1 MSDLQERLR
10 QFADEGARQARPPGV
25 EAAMRRG
32 RRRQQRLVG
41 AVGLALVTVLA
52 GGLGVGWVVRTRA
65 TEPAGPGPV
74 PTLQS
79 TRPAER
85 PRLRA
90 FPPARGTV
98 VAQGTHRGYHWRL
111 VVRRNK
117 LPHNQVEIYQLF
129 ETDADLIADSG
140 SGALE
145 PVTLTVGQHGPP
157 NEENVV
163 SGAVTRQA
171 AVVRLQLERSG
182 VPLAPV
188 DLQAIDAGSN
198 VPARFFVTF
207 VPPGSV
213 LREIVLLDRLGQRI
227 CHQRLSPGRLMGPP
241 IHEPGSC
248 V

>member
-1 MSDLQERLR
+1 M
-10 QFADEGARQARPPGV
+10 
-25 EAAMRRG
+25 EAALRRG
-32 RRRQQRLVG
+32 RGRQQRLVG
-41 AVGLALVTVLA
+41 AVGVVLVTVLA
-52 GGLGVGWVVRTRA
+52 GALGLGWVVRTRA
-65 TEPAGPGPV
+65 TEPAGPGPA

-98 VAQGTHRGYHWRL
+98 VARGTHRGYHWRL

-117 LPHNQVEIYQLF
+117 LPQNQVEIYQLF
-129 ETDADLIADSG
+129 ETDADVIADSG
-140 SGALE
+140 SGTLE

-163 SGAVTRQA
+163 SGAVTRRA
-171 AVVRLQLERSG
+171 VVVRLQLEHSG
-182 VPLAPV
+182 VPLPSV
-188 DLQAIDAGSN
+188 DLQAIDAGST
-198 VPARFFVTF
+198 VPARFFVAF

-213 LREIVLLDRLGQRI
+213 LREIVLLDRLGQTI
-227 CHQRLSPGRLMGPP
+227 CHQRLGPGRLMGPP

>member
-25 EAAMRRG
+25 EAALRRG

-41 AVGLALVTVLA
+41 AVGLVLMAVLA
-52 GGLGVGWVVRTRA
+52 GGLGVDWMVRISA

-129 ETDADLIADSG
+129 ETDADVIADSG

-145 PVTLTVGQHGPP
+145 PVTLSVGQHGPP

-163 SGAVTRQA
+163 NGAVTRRA
-171 AVVRLQLERSG
+171 AVVRLHSERGG
-182 VPLAPV
+182 VPLPSV
-188 DLQAIDAGSN
+188 DLQPVDAGSSI
-198 VPARFFVTF
+198 PARFFVAF

-213 LREIVLLDRLGQRI
+213 LREIVLLDRQGQTI
-227 CHQRLSPGRLMGPP
+227 CHQRVGPGQPFR
-241 IHEPGSC
+241 EPGSC
-248 V
+248 Y

>member
-1 MSDLQERLR
+1 MTDLRERLR

-25 EAAMRRG
+25 EAALRRG
-32 RRRQQRLVG
+32 RRRQQRLIG
-41 AVGLALVTVLA
+41 AVGLVLVAVLA
-52 GGLGVGWVVRTRA
+52 GGLAVGWVVRTSA
-65 TEPAGPGPV
+65 TEPAGPGPA

-98 VAQGTHRGYHWRL
+98 AAQGTHRGYHWRL

-140 SGALE
+140 SGTLE
-145 PVTLTVGQHGPP
+145 PVTLTVGQHGSP

-163 SGAVTRQA
+163 NGAVTRRA

-182 VPLAPV
+182 VPPTPV
-188 DLQAIDAGSN
+188 DLQAIDAGST
-198 VPARFFVTF
+198 VPARFFVAF

-213 LREIVLLDRLGQRI
+213 LREIVLLDRQGQTI
-227 CHQRLSPGRLMGPP
+227 CHQRLGPGRPMGPP

-248 V
+248 I